1 MVIEEVRIKG
11 PRRIEHLER
20 METMLTELTL
30 HDTMDSKTFER
41 YVFPLIEEVRLLK
54 DVLKLERRIREGE
67 QT

>member
-1 MVIEEVRIKG
+1 MEIKE
-11 PRRIEHLER
+11 PKKIEHLDR

-30 HDTMDSKTFER
+30 HDTMDGETFER

-54 DVLKLERRIREGE
+54 DVLKIEKRIKEGE

>member
-1 MVIEEVRIKG
+1 MVIEEIRIKG
-11 PRRIEHLER
+11 PRRIEHLDR
-20 METMLTELTL
+20 METMLTELTM

-54 DVLKLERRIREGE
+54 DVLRIEKRIKEGE

>member
-1 MVIEEVRIKG
+1 MVIEEILKKG
-11 PRRIEHLER
+11 PRKIDQLEK
-20 METMLTELTL
+20 METMLTELTM

-54 DVLKLERRIREGE
+54 DVLKNKRRIKEGE